1 MRITTVLIST
11 GFHIGAR
18 ILQHACHST
27 HTRVRMP
34 RHAYR
39 STHAGARISKYA
51 YRSTRTG
58 APNGNGSAG
67 QARPLPLDCFLQVR
81 AQRPG
86 ASALCAVWAKPLSSL
101 WASLLGA
108 RDGAG
113 RQPGRRAQKCAAATC
128 SEQAATPSAT
138 SFPAR
143 RHCRM
148 LQATPGSHRGRGIL
162 HRPPNENGSAGQA
175 LRVNGE
181 ERGPVPC
188 SLSRGI
194 LFRFAFGRS
203 RGRCDSMRSS

>member
-108 RDGAG
+108 RDGAAAWAPRAEMRCCDLLG
-113 RQPGRRAQKCAAATC
+113 ASGHAVGHVVPGAPALPDAPGNSGKSPGAWDIAPPTERERQRGAGLEGERRGTRPCPLL
-128 SEQAATPSAT
+128 SLL
-138 SFPAR
+138 
-143 RHCRM
+143 RH
-148 LQATPGSHRGRGIL
+148 L
-162 HRPPNENGSAGQA
+162 
-175 LRVNGE
+175 
-181 ERGPVPC
+181 VPLC
-188 SLSRGI
+188 FRSQSRSL
-194 LFRFAFGRS
+194 
-203 RGRCDSMRSS
+203 

>member
-1 MRITTVLIST
+1 MLE
-11 GFHIGAR
+11 
-18 ILQHACHST
+18 
-27 HTRVRMP
+27 
-34 RHAYR
+34 HAYR
-39 STHAGARISKYA
+39 STHIEARILEH
-51 YRSTRTG
+51 RTG
-58 APNGNGSAG
+58 TAARGRRDPSRWIVSCRFGRSGRAHPHSARCG
-67 QARPLPLDCFLQVR
+67 RSPCLLCGRLCSARET
-81 AQRPG
+81 AQ
-86 ASALCAVWAKPLSSL
+86 
-101 WASLLGA
+101 
-108 RDGAG
+108 
-113 RQPGRRAQKCAAATC
+113 QPGRRAQKCAAATC

-188 SLSRGI
+188 SLSCGI

-203 RGRCDSMRSS
+203 RGRCDSMRSC